1 MDDSYGKIFKII
13 RESKNMSLKEVAGDF
28 VTPAQLSRFENG
40 KSNLSV
46 DTFFNCLKNM
56 DILQG
61 EFSTFYH
68 SYFQNEDIRLS
79 KEFYQAIEN
88 NNVGYLKRAIAEYRQ
103 RYDKNKRQSD
113 RVLISVLCVKLS
125 ECSPHELLP
134 KEERQIIADYLMSID
149 EWCLYE
155 VWIFTNCSRALSSKM
170 IELLGGEVIHR
181 TKFYIGIEENRRRV
195 SRLLLN
201 ITGEILDRGEER
213 VAAKFIRY
221 LDQLYIRETDMFERL
236 QLKFIKAQFSYL
248 CGNGKGLEDMR
259 ECQKIANFLDCYDLS
274 QQIEDT
280 FAQFTDM

>member
-1 MDDSYGKIFKII
+1 
-13 RESKNMSLKEVAGDF
+13 MSLKDVAGDF

-56 DILQG
+56 DVLQG

-68 SYFQNEDIRLS
+68 SYFQDEDVRLS
-79 KEFYQAIEN
+79 KELRQAVESR
-88 NNVGYLKRAIAEYRQ
+88 NVGYFQKMIKEYEM
-103 RYDKNKRQSD
+103 RYLESNKKSD
-113 RVLISVLCVKLS
+113 RVFIAVLYVMRNRCNMQESV
-125 ECSPHELLP
+125 P
-134 KEERQIIADYLMSID
+134 KEERQVISDYLMSID

-248 CGNGKGLEDMR
+248 CGNGKGLEDMK
-259 ECQKIANFLDCYDLS
+259 ECQRIANFLDC
-274 QQIEDT
+274 
-280 FAQFTDM
+280 